1 MNQSALLLAFAAV
14 FLLFA
19 GCVSEPATGSN
30 ASNALN
36 NTLNEDALCQINNA
50 SCQILNSSANATGS
64 ILPPLKLLSKV
75 EIIHFH
81 STNQCY
87 SCITVGKYAEETV
100 NTYFAEEVKSGRITF
115 AHRNIDLPENQEMVS
130 KYGTTGSSL
139 WIGVYD
145 KGVLHKE
152 QNNDVW
158 YKIGNKEEYMAYL
171 KGIIDKR
178 LEGDYS

>member
-1 MNQSALLLAFAAV
+1 MNQTNLLLAFAAV
-14 FLLFA
+14 FLLFT
-19 GCVSEPATGSN
+19 GCVSEPATSSN
-30 ASNALN
+30 ATKALN
-36 NTLNEDALCQINNA
+36 NTLNENVLCQINNA
-50 SCQILNSSANATGS
+50 SCQIPNASTNATGS
-64 ILPPLKLLSKV
+64 ILPPLKLLNKV

-115 AHRNIDLPENQEMVS
+115 AHMNIDLPENQEMVS

-178 LEGDYS
+178 LNGDYS